1 MPSITIDG
9 RKLEFAPGQT
19 IIQVAHGAGIEVPHY
34 CYHPGL
40 SIAGNCRICMV
51 EVEKNPKPQIACYV
65 PATDGMVVHTK
76 STLAKEAQAGTM
88 EMLLVNHPLDC
99 PICDQAGECKLQ
111 DYAFEFGN
119 PETRSPVEKTHQK
132 KNVPFGANVV
142 YDAERCVKCTR
153 CVRFTDEVASTHELS
168 MGSRGD
174 HEEVIMTS
182 KGEFA
187 TPYAMNIIDL
197 CPVGAL
203 TSKDFRF
210 ESRVWFMD
218 FTESLCTGCA
228 RGCNVTI
235 GGRGGRFL
243 RMTPR
248 ENESVNRWWM
258 CDPGRL
264 GYKHVN
270 SPTRLLVPRVKQG
283 PTLWRE
289 ATWDEAITVAAEAL
303 RAAVKGGVLADA
315 GATLEE
321 LFLLAKAT
329 SHLAGDLRFSSRVG
343 ADEDGFLIVN
353 EKGANARG
361 AELLGFSR
369 ATEPASAAIVFVE
382 RGDNVPKALRDG
394 ADAAVVFATDAEDVP
409 AGARVAFPLPSW
421 AERDGLLVN
430 VDGIVQ
436 EQKKARGVGPQHL
449 RSPVDVLDEIRIEMA
464 IGGASESDGEPF
476 GRSGAVAAI
485 RALPAFG
492 GFVFPTLRSA
502 PPPSKTVAAPAGLA
516 GGGA

>member
-1 MPSITIDG
+1 MPTITIDG
-9 RKLEFAPGQT
+9 RKLEFTPGQT
-19 IIQVAHGAGIEVPHY
+19 IMQVAHAAGIEIPHY

-40 SIAGNCRICMV
+40 SVAGNCRICLV
-51 EVEKNPKPQIACYV
+51 EVEKNPRPQIACYV
-65 PATDGMVVHTK
+65 QAGEGMVVATQ
-76 STLAKEAQAGTM
+76 SALAKEARTGTM

-111 DYAFEFGN
+111 DYAFEFGA
-119 PETRSPVEKTHQK
+119 PETRSPVEKTHHR

-142 YDAERCVKCTR
+142 YDGERCIKCTR
-153 CVRFTDEVASTHELS
+153 CVRFTDEVAATHELS
-168 MGSRGD
+168 MGARGD

-182 KGEFA
+182 KGEFS

-218 FTESLCTGCA
+218 FTESICTGCA
-228 RGCNVTI
+228 RGCNVTM
-235 GGRGGRFL
+235 GARGGRFL

-248 ENESVNRWWM
+248 ENQDVNRWWM

-264 GYKHVN
+264 GYRHVN
-270 SPTRLLVPRVKQG
+270 SPTRLVAPRVKQG
-283 PTLWRE
+283 PNAWRE
-289 ATWDEAITVAAEAL
+289 ATYDEAIAAAADAL
-303 RAAVKGGVLADA
+303 RTAVKGGVLADA

-321 LFLLAKAT
+321 LHLLAKVT
-329 SHLAGDLRFSSRVG
+329 SRLAGELRYASQVG

-361 AELLGFSR
+361 AELLGWTR
-369 ATEPASAAIVFVE
+369 AKEPAPAAILVIE
-382 RGDNVPKALRDG
+382 RGEHVPKAL
-394 ADAAVVFATDAEDVP
+394 ADATDAPVVFVTDANDLP
-409 AGARVAFPLPSW
+409 ASARVAFPLPTW
-421 AERDGLLVN
+421 AERDGYVVN

-436 EQKKARGVGPQHL
+436 QQRKARGAGPQGL
-449 RSPVDVLDEIRIEMA
+449 RALVDVLEELRLELDA
-464 IGGASESDGEPF
+464 DAEPL
-476 GRSGAVAAI
+476 GREGAVEAI
-485 RALPAFG
+485 RALPAFAG
-492 GFVFPTLRSA
+492 AAFPAIATA
-502 PPPSKTVAAPAGLA
+502 PPPSKTVAAPATTAA